1 MLKFINTAKTAASFK
16 DGCFFLSSAED
27 WASIGDGPTRG
38 AVLAW
43 LAKGNTPAPAD
54 TPDPKQ
60 IAQGKISMIES
71 QNMLPRVV
79 REYLLADFADK
90 AVKAGLDP
98 MLLPAYA
105 KLKALDDQIKA
116 LRAQL

>member
-1 MLKFINTAKTAASFK
+1 MYKLTNTPSILRLNDQACIPADK
-16 DGCFFLSSAED
+16 DNNDYAD
-27 WASIGDGPTRG
+27 Y
-38 AVLAW
+38 LAW
-43 LAKGNTPAPAD
+43 IAKGNTPAPAD
-54 TPDPKQ
+54 VPDLKQ
-60 IAQGKISMIES
+60 VAHGKISALES

-105 KLKALDDQIKA
+105 KLKVLDDQIKV

>member
-1 MLKFINTAKTAASFK
+1 MYRLTNTPVILRLV
-16 DGCFFLSSAED
+16 DG
-27 WASIGDGPTRG
+27 ASIPADPANNDYAEYLR
-38 AVLAW
+38 W
-43 LAKGNTPAPAD
+43 IAKGNTPASAD
-54 TPDPKQ
+54 VPDPKQ
-60 IAQGKISMIES
+60 VAQGKISALES

-98 MLLPAYA
+98 MLLPAYT
-105 KLKALDDQIKA
+105 KLKALDDQIKV

>member
-1 MLKFINTAKTAASFK
+1 MYKLTHTLRVTRLADGASLPADPANNDYAQYLRWIAA
-16 DGCFFLSSAED
+16 
-27 WASIGDGPTRG
+27 
-38 AVLAW
+38 
-43 LAKGNTPAPAD
+43 GNTPEPAD
-54 TPDPKQ
+54 VPDPKQ
-60 IAQGKISMIES
+60 VAQGKISALEA

-79 REYLLADFADK
+79 REYLLTDFTDK

-105 KLKALDDQIKA
+105 KLKALDDKIKT

>member
-1 MLKFINTAKTAASFK
+1 MYKLTNTPSITRLS
-16 DGCFFLSSAED
+16 DG
-27 WASIGDGPTRG
+27 ASIPPDIANNDYAAYLR
-38 AVLAW
+38 W
-43 LAKGNTPAPAD
+43 LAEGNTPEPAD
-54 TPDPKQ
+54 VPDPKQ
-60 IAQGKISMIES
+60 IAQGKITTLES

-90 AVKAGLDP
+90 AIKAGLDP

-105 KLKALDDQIKA
+105 KLKALDDQIKT

>member
-1 MLKFINTAKTAASFK
+1 MYKLNKTGFITR
-16 DGCFFLSSAED
+16 LSDS
-27 WASIGDGPTRG
+27 ASIPPDPDNSDY
-38 AVLAW
+38 AEYLHW
-43 LAKGNTPAPAD
+43 LSEGNTPTPAD
-54 TPDPKQ
+54 VPDPKLA
-60 IAQGKISMIES
+60 AQGKISALES

-90 AVKAGLDP
+90 AVKAGRDP

-105 KLKALDDQIKA
+105 KLKALDDQIAA

>member
-1 MLKFINTAKTAASFK
+1 MLKYTNTAKTAAQFN
-16 DGCFFLSSAED
+16 GAFFQLAAPED
-27 WASIGDGPTRG
+27 WKSIGDGPTRD

-54 TPDPKQ
+54 VPDPKQ
-60 IAQGKISMIES
+60 VAQGKISALEA

-79 REYLLADFADK
+79 REYVLGAFKTEAQ
-90 AVKAGLDP
+90 KAGLDP
-98 MLLPAYA
+98 MLLPAYV
-105 KLKALDDQIKA
+105 KLKALDDQISA